1 MICTFFG
8 HRDCPASVKPK
19 LFEAIKE
26 QIQQGTTRFYV
37 GNNGNFDIMALSCLK
52 TLKKEYKD
60 IRYAVVIAYIS
71 ADKNEYLSEE
81 TVFPEGIETVPKRF
95 AIDFRNRWMIDHSDT
110 VISYIAHSFGGA
122 AKYVKKAENKGAV
135 IINLFEND

>member
-1 MICTFFG
+1 MVCTFFG
-8 HRDCPASVKPK
+8 HHDCPASVKQT
-19 LFEAIKE
+19 LFEEIKK
-26 QIQQGTTRFYV
+26 QITQGASCFYI
-37 GNNGNFDIMALSCLK
+37 GNNGNFDTMALSCLK

-71 ADKNEYLSEE
+71 ANKNEYLSEE

-122 AKYVKKAENKGAV
+122 AKYVKKAKNKGAV
-135 IINLFEND
+135 IINLFEDN

>member
-1 MICTFFG
+1 MVCAFFG

-19 LFEAIKE
+19 LFETIKR
-26 QIQQGTTRFYV
+26 QIEQGTTRFYV
-37 GNNGNFDIMALSCLK
+37 GNNGNFDTMALSCLR
-52 TLKKEYKD
+52 TLKKEYKN
-60 IRYAVVIAYIS
+60 ISYAVVVAYIS
-71 ADKNEYLSEE
+71 ADKSEYLPEE

-95 AIDFRNRWMIDHSDT
+95 AIDFRNRWMIAQSDT

-135 IINLFEND
+135 IINLFETK